1 MINKVLFICLII
13 AIALFWSLKKQGRQ
27 KVMNDKSKFMQ
38 KATFAGGCFWCVE
51 TTFKK
56 AQGVTSVVSG
66 YIGGSEKDA
75 NYERVSM
82 GTTGHYE
89 AIEITFDSSKTSY
102 ADLLEIFFREVDVTD
117 SQGQFADRG
126 SQYKPAIFY
135 HTDQQ
140 KIMALTAIE
149 QLEQKKILDKEIMLE
164 VLPAT
169 KFFAA
174 EEYHQD
180 YAKKNPIHYSAY
192 RIGSGRQTFV
202 DQMKSK
208 FKKDFFDFED
218 ELEELSI
225 EELNSPYAKPE
236 KKLLLKKLDDLQFHV
251 TQNCGT
257 EPAFNNKYWNNKEPG
272 IYVDIVTGE
281 PLFSSTDK
289 FDSGTGWP
297 SFTKPIENNH
307 VTEHADD
314 SYGMHRVEVKSKA
327 GASHLGHVFNDGP
340 SEKGGL
346 RYCINSASL
355 RFIPVKE
362 LKVEG
367 YEQYLDLFN

>member
-1 MINKVLFICLII
+1 MINKVIFICLII
-13 AIALFWSLKKQGRQ
+13 AIAVFLGLKKQGRQ
-27 KVMNDKSKFMQ
+27 KVMNDKSEFLQ
-38 KATFAGGCFWCVE
+38 KATFAGGCFWCIE

-56 AQGVTSVVSG
+56 AQGVMSVVSG
-66 YIGGSEKDA
+66 YIGGLEKDA

-102 ADLLEIFFREVDVTD
+102 SDLLEIFFREVDVTD

-149 QLEQKKILDKEIMLE
+149 QLEQKKIFNKEILLE

-180 YAKKNPIHYSAY
+180 YANKNPIHYSAY

-225 EELNSPYAKPE
+225 EELNSTYAKPE
-236 KKLLLKKLDDLQFHV
+236 KKVLLKKLDDLQFHV

-362 LKVEG
+362 LQAEG